1 MLAPAQQRYSR
12 PGMRL
17 EEAYQRQLHHWRA
30 TLDSGA
36 MRIGWKIG
44 LNAPAIQEKLGI
56 ERSVV
61 GHLTTAT
68 LLGAD
73 GSHSLAGT
81 QDPKVEAEIAIV
93 MGANGEIA
101 GLAPALEVVDIDP
114 SLNDAGEIVAANV
127 FHRAVAIGSTSE
139 VASADGIEAEL
150 SLSAGAD
157 QSADAGAFDLHEIVA
172 LVDETL
178 RSAGESLDAGDRII
192 AGSLTAPAAVAAGD
206 RARVH
211 LGTIGKLE
219 IAFS

>member
-1 MLAPAQQRYSR
+1 
-12 PGMRL
+12 MRL

-30 TLDSGA
+30 SLDSGA

-44 LNAPAIQEKLGI
+44 LNTPEIQEKLGL

-68 LLGAD
+68 LIGAD
-73 GSHSLAGT
+73 GSHSLAGA
-81 QDPKVEAEIAIV
+81 QDPRVEAEIAIV
-93 MGANGEIA
+93 MGAKGEIA
-101 GLAPALEVVDIDP
+101 GLAPAMEVVDIDP
-114 SLNDAGEIVAANV
+114 SMSDAGEIVAANV

-139 VASADGIEAEL
+139 VASAEGVRAEL
-150 SLSAGAD
+150 RLGTRPG
-157 QSADAGAFDLHEIVA
+157 QTADAGALDLHEIVA

-192 AGSLTAPAAVAAGD
+192 AGSLTPPAAVTAGD
-206 RARVH
+206 RASVH
-211 LGTIGKLE
+211 LGPIGKLE

>member
-1 MLAPAQQRYSR
+1 
-12 PGMRL
+12 
-17 EEAYQRQLHHWRA
+17 
-30 TLDSGA
+30 

-44 LNAPAIQEKLGI
+44 LNAPSIQEKLGL

-68 LLGAD
+68 LIGAD

-81 QDPKVEAEIAIV
+81 QNPRVEAEIAIV

-101 GLAPALEVVDIDP
+101 GLAPALEVVDLDP
-114 SLNDAGEIVAANV
+114 SVTDAGEIVAGNV

-139 VASADGIEAEL
+139 ITSPEGIEAVL
-150 SLSAGAD
+150 SLGAD
-157 QSADAGAFDLHEIVA
+157 GQTADAGAFDLHEIVS
-172 LVDETL
+172 LVDDTL

-192 AGSLTAPAAVAAGD
+192 AGSLTSPAAVAVGD
-206 RARVH
+206 RAGVS
-211 LGTIGKLE
+211 LGPIGKLE